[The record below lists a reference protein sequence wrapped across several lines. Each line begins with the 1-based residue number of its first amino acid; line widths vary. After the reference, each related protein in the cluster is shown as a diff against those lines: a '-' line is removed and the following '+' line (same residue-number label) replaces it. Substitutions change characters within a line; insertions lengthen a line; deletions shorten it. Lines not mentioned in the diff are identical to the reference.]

1 MKIGEII
8 EVEGVKYIA
17 QEEILACKGC
27 HFEYPDNV
35 DCYKEFGCKSEDKI
49 IFVKIPLELLRKIE
63 ELEED
68 VEILQYNYD
77 CKKSENEIIHK
88 RLKLLTHY
96 LKLQGHTD
104 AQINEIMKLRGE

>member
-17 QEEILACKGC
+17 QKEILACKWC
-27 HFEYPDNV
+27 YFDNQAEI
-35 DCYKEFGCKSEDKI
+35 DCYKEFGCKTEDDV
-49 IFVKIPLELLRKIE
+49 IFVKIPLELLRKTE

-68 VEILQYNYD
+68 VEILQHNYN
-77 CKKSENEIIHK
+77 CKKSENEIMYK
-88 RLKLLTHY
+88 RLQLLTDY

-104 AQINEIMKLRGE
+104 AQINEIIKLRGE